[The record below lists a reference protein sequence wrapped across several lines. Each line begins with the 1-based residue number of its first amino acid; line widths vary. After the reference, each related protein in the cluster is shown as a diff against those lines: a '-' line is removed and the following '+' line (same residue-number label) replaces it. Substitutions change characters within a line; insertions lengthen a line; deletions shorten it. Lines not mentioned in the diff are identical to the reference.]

1 MPLSGTFLKHIG
13 KPELDGFQVVK
24 AEFNRWDSHGAK
36 AEAKV
41 AARKARVTTKEKEK
55 EEKADKVDPKK
66 IANSARK
73 EIVGLMS
80 RTMVLAKMEQMVKE
94 KEKVIAGVVVNL
106 DIGQNIAE

>member
-1 MPLSGTFLKHIG
+1 M
-13 KPELDGFQVVK
+13 EQ
-24 AEFNRWDSHGAK
+24 K

-41 AARKARVTTKEKEK
+41 AARKARVTTKEKE
-55 EEKADKVDPKK
+55 EKADKVDSKK

-94 KEKVIAGVVVNL
+94 KEKMTAGVVVNL